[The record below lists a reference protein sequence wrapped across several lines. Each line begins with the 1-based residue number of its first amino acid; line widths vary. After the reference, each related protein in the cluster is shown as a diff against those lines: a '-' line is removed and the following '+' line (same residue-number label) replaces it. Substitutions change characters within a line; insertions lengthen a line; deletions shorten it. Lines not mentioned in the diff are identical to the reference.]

1 MREIDRTV
9 AEFPGL
15 EGLRLVE
22 QALDEALER
31 ARRRPGWAGVTP
43 APAVDARLRG
53 AGSEAW
59 GASREAAA

>member
-1 MREIDRTV
+1 MIDRTV

-31 ARRRPGWAGVTP
+31 ARRRPGWAGVRRPRQSTCTT
-43 APAVDARLRG
+43 ARRG
-53 AGSEAW
+53 QRGG